1 MSNVTEKA
9 EKATKTTKTT
19 KTRKAAKGATE
30 KVTTRQAWHQVEAL
44 GKDAAETGRNV
55 WLAGLGV
62 VAEAETQGKDLFEN
76 LVKKGET
83 FEARYK
89 KGLDETV
96 DNAGERL
103 KKAREW
109 FETKTD
115 RSLGGAS
122 DVFTRALHR
131 FGVPTHE
138 DIRTLSQRVETLTEK
153 VEAIGAK

>member
-1 MSNVTEKA
+1 MSKATEKI
-9 EKATKTTKTT
+9 EKSADAAKTAGATQP
-19 KTRKAAKGATE
+19 KGATAE
-30 KVTTRQAWHQVEAL
+30 RVTTGQAWYQVEAL
-44 GKDAAETGRNV
+44 GKDAVETGRNV

-83 FEARYK
+83 FEARTK

-96 DNAGERL
+96 DHAGERL

-109 FETKTD
+109 FEDKTD
-115 RSLGGAS
+115 GRLGGAS
-122 DVFTRALHR
+122 SVFTRALHR
-131 FGVPTHE
+131 FGVPTRD
-138 DIRTLSQRVETLTEK
+138 DIHALSQRVEVLTEK